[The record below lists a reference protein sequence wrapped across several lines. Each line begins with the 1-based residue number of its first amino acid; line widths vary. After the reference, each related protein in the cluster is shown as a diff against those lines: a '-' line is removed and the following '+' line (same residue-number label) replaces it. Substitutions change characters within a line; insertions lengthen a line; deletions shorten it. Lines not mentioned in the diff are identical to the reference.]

1 MKINPQKLQKSLEKK
16 SKQIKYLKE
25 GLDALQEQFKA
36 LSDRMG
42 VSYRKQGI
50 FNSNDT
56 FVGVRMVCVKK
67 RGSKLDEELINLEE
81 DKTAEMSERMKRAYS
96 NINGQG
102 GF

>member
-25 GLDALQEQFKA
+25 GLDTLQEQFKA
-36 LSDRMG
+36 LSDKMG

-50 FNSNDT
+50 FNNDT

-67 RGSKLDEELINLEE
+67 RGSKLDEELIDLEAN
-81 DKTAEMSERMKRAYS
+81 KTAEMSERMKRAYS